1 LITKNFDVY
10 SVELAFIA
18 WIADFFG
25 RCRSIVGL
33 SLEVVKSKLSIGF
46 CDLFLNACFALLGI
60 STRSPALASTQC
72 NFPLASTSTSILP
85 ERTKKISTTSWLWM
99 GIETPEGIV
108 PFSMHGASSP
118 SCGPT
123 RPPTQAL
130 VRQPLDGQQKQIAQ
144 KTAKITKG
152 LGLNRAPTGCGT
164 QLGEVQ

>member
-1 LITKNFDVY
+1 MITKNFDVY

-46 CDLFLNACFALLGI
+46 CDLFPNACFALLGI

-85 ERTKKISTTSWLWM
+85 RKNEEDFDDIVAVDGYRNAGRDCSFQYARGFVALLRTK
-99 GIETPEGIV
+99 
-108 PFSMHGASSP
+108 
-118 SCGPT
+118 
-123 RPPTQAL
+123 
-130 VRQPLDGQQKQIAQ
+130 
-144 KTAKITKG
+144 
-152 LGLNRAPTGCGT
+152 
-164 QLGEVQ
+164 